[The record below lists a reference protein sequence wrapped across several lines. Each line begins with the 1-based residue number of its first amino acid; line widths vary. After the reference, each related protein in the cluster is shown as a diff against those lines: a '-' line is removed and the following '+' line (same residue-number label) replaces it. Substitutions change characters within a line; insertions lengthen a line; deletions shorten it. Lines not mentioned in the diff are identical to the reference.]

1 MKAGLSRATTVA
13 NYDCGPRFMNV
24 NSGLLSA
31 WAGVFRRA
39 FRLVLPGVGLLFF
52 LNCRLA
58 VPGDE
63 SVDQSGAL
71 VALLSSSVQVLGG
84 DSTLINR
91 ATTGL
96 DAWQIGLGTSFRG
109 GARGVSTAFQFSPPN
124 WITSSGDDCVAV
136 GIPDALKGS
145 GCVFAQSSSTI
156 GVCWTRILTSAGQA
170 GRILDTTAL
179 MRNSYQSGAAS
190 AADKQSVFTHEIGHC
205 LGLQHT
211 TGDGTGTAPDCGA
224 SALNCIMFPSTAGA
238 DTPHASEI
246 SAVQSAYSPTVQS
259 PTVDSSRYFSTSGSV
274 VRHWSFPTFFVS
286 ASIGNGFSAV
296 EGTAPQTL
304 PLPAGVITIMHAL
317 HEDGSETVQILD
329 RDFRPLLA
337 PANP

>member
-1 MKAGLSRATTVA
+1 MKQKAEPMLRRNGLFKTRPLIVA
-13 NYDCGPRFMNV
+13 A
-24 NSGLLSA
+24 LT
-31 WAGVFRRA
+31 GV
-39 FRLVLPGVGLLFF
+39 LFST
-52 LNCRLA
+52 NCRLA
-58 VPGDE
+58 GPGAE

-84 DSTLINR
+84 DTTLTGR

-96 DAWQIGLGTSFRG
+96 DAWQIGLSTALRA
-109 GARGVSTAFQFSPPN
+109 GARGVSTSFQFSPPN

-179 MRNSYQSGAAS
+179 LRNSYQTGGSS
-190 AADKQSVFTHEIGHC
+190 TADKQSVFTHEIGHC

-211 TGDGTGTAPDCGA
+211 TGDGTGTAPDCGV
-224 SALNCIMFPSTAGA
+224 SPLNCIMFPNTAGA

-259 PTVDSSRYFSTSGSV
+259 PTVGSSRYFSTSGSV
-274 VRHWSFPTFFVS
+274 VRHWTFPVFYVS
-286 ASIGNGFSAV
+286 ASIGNGFSAPQS
-296 EGTAPQTL
+296 APSQTS
-304 PLPAGVITIMHAL
+304 PLPDGVVTIMHAL

-329 RDFRPLLA
+329 RDFRPLFA
-337 PANP
+337 PPDSRRRSIGAPVRSNAPGH